1 MTGSQTLIKICGL
14 TDEEAVETAVEAG
27 ADFLGF
33 VFFPK
38 SPRAVTP
45 ERVVQMVADLPPD
58 IWDEVKTVGL
68 FVDPTDAE
76 LDDVFRILRLD
87 VVQLHGH
94 ETPERVEHIRLEYGV
109 EVIKAIGVATAADLD
124 TAKAYAGIADF
135 LLFDAKPPAGA
146 DRPGGN
152 AISFPW
158 ALMRDWQDPTE
169 TPWLLAGGLTP
180 DTVADAIR
188 QSGAPGV
195 DVSSGVES
203 APGEKDPELIA
214 RFIAAVATEDE
225 AAALGQS

>member
-1 MTGSQTLIKICGL
+1 MAGSQTLIKICGL

-45 ERVVQMVADLPPD
+45 ERVVEMVADLPPD

-68 FVDPTDAE
+68 FVDPTDAD
-76 LDDVFRILRLD
+76 LDAVFRILRLD
-87 VVQLHGH
+87 VVQLHGD
-94 ETPERVEHIRLEYGV
+94 EPPERVEHIRLEYGV

-124 TAKAYAGIADF
+124 GAKAYAGIADY

-152 AISFPW
+152 AVSFPW
-158 ALMRDWQDPTE
+158 DLMLKWSDPSDTL
-169 TPWLLAGGLTP
+169 WFLAGGLTP
-180 DTVADAIR
+180 DTVGEAMR
-188 QSGAPGV
+188 QSCAPGV

-214 RFIAAVATEDE
+214 RFIAAVAAEDD
-225 AAALGQS
+225 AA

>member
-33 VFFPK
+33 VFYSK

-45 ERVVQMVADLPPD
+45 ERVVEMVADLPPD

-68 FVDPTDAE
+68 FVDPTDAD
-76 LDDVFRILRLD
+76 LDAVFRILRLD

-109 EVIKAIGVATAADLD
+109 EVIKAVGVATAEDL
-124 TAKAYAGIADF
+124 AAAQPYAGLADY
-135 LLFDAKPPAGA
+135 LLFDAKPPVGA

-152 AISFPW
+152 AVSFPW
-158 ALMRDWQDPTE
+158 DLMQGWSDPAE
-169 TPWLLAGGLTP
+169 TPWFLAGGLTP
-180 DTVADAIR
+180 ETVAEAMR
-188 QSGAPGV
+188 RSGAPGV

-214 RFIAAVATEDE
+214 RFIAAVAEQDE
-225 AAALGQS
+225 EG